1 MKIVRRKLRNGICV
15 GRYIII
21 TRITNEGVFARNVGE
36 KSEYWLAEN
45 LDNFLEISNVS
56 CEINVDL
63 FKSLKNA
70 VIIRQPIT
78 PSFKKLVSEK
88 PTIIRFWAK
97 KLGSIYVIPNFIK
110 GVVVNKKPWIHVE
123 IKERVYE
130 KSSK

>member
-1 MKIVRRKLRNGICV
+1 MKIVRRKLKNGICV

-21 TRITNEGVFARNVGE
+21 TRTTSEGVFARNVGE
-36 KSEYWLAEN
+36 LSEYWLAKD
-45 LDNFLEISNVS
+45 LDNFKEISNES
-56 CEINVDL
+56 CEINVDR
-63 FKSLKNA
+63 FKSLREA

-97 KLGSIYVIPNFIK
+97 KLGSIYVIPNLIK
-110 GVVVNKKPWIHVE
+110 GVVVNRKPWIHIE

-130 KSSK
+130 KNK

>member
-1 MKIVRRKLRNGICV
+1 MKIVRRKLKNGICV

-21 TRITNEGVFARNVGE
+21 TRTTSEGVFARNIGE

-45 LDNFLEISNVS
+45 LDNFLEIPNAG
-56 CEINVDL
+56 CEINKDL

-70 VIIRQPIT
+70 VIIRQPLT

-88 PTIIRFWAK
+88 PTIIHFWAK
-97 KLGSIYVIPNFIK
+97 KLGSVYVMPNLIK
-110 GVVVNKKPWIHVE
+110 GVVVNRKPWIHIE

-130 KSSK
+130 KSRK

>member
-1 MKIVRRKLRNGICV
+1 MKIVRRKLISGICV

-21 TRITNEGVFARNVGE
+21 TRTTNKGVFARNIGE

-45 LDNFLEISNVS
+45 LDNFKEISNES
-56 CEINVDL
+56 CEINVDR
-63 FKSLKNA
+63 FKSLKEA

-97 KLGSIYVIPNFIK
+97 KLGSIYVIPNLIK
-110 GVVVNKKPWIHVE
+110 GVVVNKKPWIHIE

-130 KSSK
+130 KSGK

>member
-1 MKIVRRKLRNGICV
+1 MKIVRRKLKNGICV

-21 TRITNEGVFARNVGE
+21 TRTTSEGVFARNIGE
-36 KSEYWLAEN
+36 LSEYWLAKD
-45 LDNFLEISNVS
+45 LDNFKEISNKS
-56 CEINVDL
+56 CEINVDR
-63 FKSLKNA
+63 FKSLKSA

-88 PTIIRFWAK
+88 PTIIHFWAK
-97 KLGSIYVIPNFIK
+97 KLGSIYVIPNLIK
-110 GVVVNKKPWIHVE
+110 GIVVNRKPWVHIE